1 MGRPGRLEDRAKRE
15 IFFLTCTGPESFI
28 YSSEIKRALKKSVAV
43 LFCFFHKISAKPFL
57 VAQRDLKWHE
67 VPYIFI
73 LCEFLFI
80 LQKF

>member
-15 IFFLTCTGPESFI
+15 IFFFTCTGPESFI
-28 YSSEIKRALKKSVAV
+28 YSSEIKRALKKSV
-43 LFCFFHKISAKPFL
+43 FCFFHKIDTKPFL
-57 VAQRDLKWHE
+57 VAKRDLKWHE

-73 LCEFLFI
+73 LCEFSFI